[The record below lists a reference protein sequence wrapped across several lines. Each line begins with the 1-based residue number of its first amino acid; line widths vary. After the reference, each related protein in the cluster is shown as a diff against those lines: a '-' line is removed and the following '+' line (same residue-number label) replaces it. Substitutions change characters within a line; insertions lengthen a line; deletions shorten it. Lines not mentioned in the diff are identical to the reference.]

1 MCYNCNNYYRG
12 MYMENTVFSIR
23 MDQKLKNDFNK
34 MCEDFGL
41 SMSTAF
47 TLFAKAV
54 VRDKKIPFTI
64 MSSNSKSDV
73 DFENARKNFYDI
85 RENYQKNN
93 GKELS
98 LEEINSIIYGK

>member
-1 MCYNCNNYYRG
+1 
-12 MYMENTVFSIR
+12 MENTVFSIR